1 MKRTNKVMYFELN
14 QSKLKVKRYRRGAE
28 VCKSNNM
35 SNYHTPRVLKI
46 IVYRNMNEW
55 TIITAM
61 FDVGEMTKQYIVTV
75 NLSTIAL

>member
-1 MKRTNKVMYFELN
+1 
-14 QSKLKVKRYRRGAE
+14 
-28 VCKSNNM
+28 M